1 MVLTISSNDG
11 PEFKKY
17 TLDEFLSDV
26 GIKHHY
32 LAPYMLQ
39 QNGMAKRKSRKL
51 MDAAQ
56 TM

>member
-51 MDAAQ
+51 MDTAQ